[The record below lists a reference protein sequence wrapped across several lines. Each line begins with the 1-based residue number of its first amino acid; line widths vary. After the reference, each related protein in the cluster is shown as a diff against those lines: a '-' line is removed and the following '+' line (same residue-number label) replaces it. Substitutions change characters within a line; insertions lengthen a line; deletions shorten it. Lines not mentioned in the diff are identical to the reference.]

1 MPLKPGKSQKT
12 ISDNIRELVKSGRPQ
27 NQAVAIAMY
36 EARRTGHQKPTPGR
50 KSR

>member
-1 MPLKPGKSQKT
+1 MPLKPGSGRKT
-12 ISDNIRELVKSGRPQ
+12 ISDNTKELVQSGRPQ

-36 EARRTGHQKPTPGR
+36 EARRTAHGKPAKPR